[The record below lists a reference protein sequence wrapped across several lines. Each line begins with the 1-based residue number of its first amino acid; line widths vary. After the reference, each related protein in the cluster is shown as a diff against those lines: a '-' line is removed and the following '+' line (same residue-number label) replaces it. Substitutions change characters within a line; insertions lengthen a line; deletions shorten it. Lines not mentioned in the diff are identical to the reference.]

1 MMDLLLDT
9 HVAIWWMEGSD
20 RLGSRCKATLFR
32 PGARL
37 WISTASVWEMAIK
50 SGLGRLKLSTPL
62 DECIPDLFAR
72 GALCLPISLNHA
84 LAVRTLPPHP
94 AEGSRQLPA
103 DPVQGADE
111 GRPGDPAGAPRAVR
125 RQHASRG
132 HLGRGLVTD
141 EPGLPAAPRPP
152 GRPGARP

>member
-84 LAVRTLPPHP
+84 LAVRTLPAHH
-94 AEGSRQLPA
+94 A
-103 DPVQGADE
+103 DPFDRMLILIPFQDE
-111 GRPGDPAGAPRAVR
+111 TNNATLSSWQDHEEPMSSWSHP
-125 RQHASRG
+125 
-132 HLGRGLVTD
+132 LGRLCSK
-141 EPGLPAAPRPP
+141 
-152 GRPGARP
+152 

>member
-32 PGARL
+32 PRARL

-84 LAVRTLPPHP
+84 LAVRTLPPPPPTRPIAWTP
-94 AEGSRQLPA
+94 ALSPSRLRKP
-103 DPVQGADE
+103 
-111 GRPGDPAGAPRAVR
+111 PRCCPPR
-125 RQHASRG
+125 TG
-132 HLGRGLVTD
+132 
-141 EPGLPAAPRPP
+141 PGLRRSVPP
-152 GRPGARP
+152 PPQGNPPPC